1 MNCKTQIKDE
11 NGLYCS
17 QIGTF
22 ISFLSISLI
31 ISNEE
36 RFNRDIQQQSN
47 IFKDKPKSKKI
58 PGTLRSF
65 TSFAG
70 LGS

>member
-11 NGLYCS
+11 YGLYCS

-22 ISFLSISLI
+22 ILFLSVSLI

-47 IFKDKPKSKKI
+47 IFKDKPKSKNSSRRI
-58 PGTLRSF
+58 TLFYLICRIR
-65 TSFAG
+65 
-70 LGS
+70 